1 MGMDY
6 NIPNPNE
13 KIIKNLMLDFA
24 KRLGKFQN
32 VDGNFLTL
40 LSENKD
46 SYTVRVTKINSDT
59 GENSESTEIISKE
72 ALESAIRIGCLKK
85 IGDSEI
91 E

>member
-32 VDGNFLTL
+32 VDGNSLTL

-46 SYTVRVTKINSDT
+46 SYTVRVTKINPDT
-59 GENSESTEIISKE
+59 GEKFESTEIISKE
-72 ALESAIRIGCLKK
+72 ALESSIRIGC
-85 IGDSEI
+85 
-91 E
+91 